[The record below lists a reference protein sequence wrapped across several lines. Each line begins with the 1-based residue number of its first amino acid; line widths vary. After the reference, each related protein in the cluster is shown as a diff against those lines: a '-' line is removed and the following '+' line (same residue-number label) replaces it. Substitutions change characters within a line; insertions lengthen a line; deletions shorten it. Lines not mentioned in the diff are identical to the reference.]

1 MGATTQHPA
10 TLQPAQPPSM
20 AAQQK
25 HTYSDMIQGSSV
37 TVIVGQYPSSRT
49 YTLPVALLCV
59 HSIYFRDQITRI
71 HATVLKDHT
80 ASKKRKLSTSKD
92 DVVVIKEEDGEL
104 AKEEDTEENTRNEEK
119 VIRLPDVDPAIF
131 GLFLKFI
138 YKDSYPSNVDSRTLP
153 NNANLYPRTA
163 SANRTVP
170 IPATTV
176 APQQPP
182 TQMPSHFQPTY
193 PLTPAQTPTRT
204 TMPPPPIPHNITSP
218 QPIPPSIHAWL
229 LAQRLGALSFMNH
242 TIQHIYSGIGRH
254 FALTPTLIDHVW
266 RETTPSSSPTSTI
279 LTPSPLR
286 NLLLHTLTSYWSQP
300 GPQQNP
306 NAIILRSLSVSHG
319 QGHFSTGLKDAWDR
333 LFNEHEDLRNE
344 FIHGLQAGPGQLGV
358 VGAYFATSATVV
370 VGPGGVGRSE
380 AVKGKEKE
388 AGEGVEWVDTSR
400 GVIIKDEEHG
410 GMKVLNETKAT
421 RV

>member
-1 MGATTQHPA
+1 
-10 TLQPAQPPSM
+10 M
-20 AAQQK
+20 AAPPK
-25 HTYSDMIQGSSV
+25 VTYSDMFLDMIQGSSI

-59 HSIYFRDQITRI
+59 HSIYFRDQIARI
-71 HATVLKDHT
+71 NATVLKDHT
-80 ASKKRKLSTSKD
+80 ASKKRKRANSNGEKNEEENE
-92 DVVVIKEEDGEL
+92 VVIKEEDGES
-104 AKEEDTEENTRNEEK
+104 AKEEDKTEETNNEEK
-119 VIRLPDVDPAIF
+119 TIRLPDVDPAIF

-138 YKDSYPSNVDSRTLP
+138 YKDTYPSNVDARTLP
-153 NNANLYPRTA
+153 NHAHPYPRTA
-163 SANRTVP
+163 TANRAASV
-170 IPATTV
+170 PATTV
-176 APQQPP
+176 VLQQPP
-182 TQMPSHFQPTY
+182 TQAPSHLQLNGP
-193 PLTPAQTPTRT
+193 PAHIRNWTPTN
-204 TMPPPPIPHNITSP
+204 MPPPPIPHNTTSP

-254 FALTPTLIDHVW
+254 FALTPSLIDHVW
-266 RETTPSSSPTSTI
+266 RETTPSSSPISTI

-319 QGHFSTGLKDAWDR
+319 QGHFSTGLKDAWDG

-358 VGAYFATSATVV
+358 VGVYFATSGTVV
-370 VGPGGVGRSE
+370 VGTGGGGGDRSE

-388 AGEGVEWVDTSR
+388 KGEGVAWVDT
-400 GVIIKDEEHG
+400 GKGFIIKEEESG
-410 GMKVLNETKAT
+410 ETKVMNETKAT

>member
-1 MGATTQHPA
+1 
-10 TLQPAQPPSM
+10 M
-20 AAQQK
+20 AAPQK
-25 HTYSDMIQGSSV
+25 ITYSDMFLDMIQGSSI
-37 TVIVGQYPSSRT
+37 TVIVGQSPSSRT

-59 HSIYFRDQITRI
+59 HSIYFRDQIARI
-71 HATVLKDHT
+71 NAMVLKDHT
-80 ASKKRKLSTSKD
+80 ASKKRKLSTSND

-104 AKEEDTEENTRNEEK
+104 AKEEDTKENI
-119 VIRLPDVDPAIF
+119 IRLPDVDPAIF

-138 YKDSYPSNVDSRTLP
+138 YKDTYPSNVDARTLP
-153 NNANLYPRTA
+153 NHAHTYSRTA

-170 IPATTV
+170 VPATTV
-176 APQQPP
+176 AAPQTPN
-182 TQMPSHFQPTY
+182 QMPSHFQPNY

-204 TMPPPPIPHNITSP
+204 DMRPPPIPHNITSP

-254 FALTPTLIDHVW
+254 FALTPSLIDHVW
-266 RETTPSSSPTSTI
+266 RETTPSSSPISTV

-319 QGHFSTGLKDAWDR
+319 QGHFSTGLKDAWDK

-358 VGAYFATSATVV
+358 VGVYFATSATVV
-370 VGPGGVGRSE
+370 VGTGGVGRSE
-380 AVKGKEKE
+380 VVKGKEKE
-388 AGEGVEWVDTSR
+388 KGEGVGWVDTGR
-400 GVIIKDEEHG
+400 GVIIKEEESG
-410 GMKVLNETKAT
+410 EIKVSNETKAT

>member
-1 MGATTQHPA
+1 MG
-10 TLQPAQPPSM
+10 
-20 AAQQK
+20 
-25 HTYSDMIQGSSV
+25 GSSI
-37 TVIVGQYPSSRT
+37 TVIVGQHPSSRT

-71 HATVLKDHT
+71 NATVLKDHT
-80 ASKKRKLSTSKD
+80 ASKKRKLSTPDD
-92 DVVVIKEEDGEL
+92 DVVVVKEEDGEL
-104 AKEEDTEENTRNEEK
+104 AKEEDTEENTRNEGNI
-119 VIRLPDVDPAIF
+119 IRLPDVDPAIF

-138 YKDSYPSNVDSRTLP
+138 YKDSYPSNVDARPLP
-153 NNANLYPRTA
+153 TNAHPYPRTV
-163 SANRTVP
+163 SANRVASV
-170 IPATTV
+170 PATTV
-176 APQQPP
+176 APQQAS
-182 TQMPSHFQPTY
+182 TQMPPHFQPSRLATHV
-193 PLTPAQTPTRT
+193 PNPAPTS
-204 TMPPPPIPHNITSP
+204 MPPPPIPHNITSP

-266 RETTPSSSPTSTI
+266 RETTPSSSPTSTV
-279 LTPSPLR
+279 LTPSPVR
-286 NLLLHTLTSYWSQP
+286 NLLLHILTSYWSQP

-344 FIHGLQAGPGQLGV
+344 FIHGLQAGQGQLGV
-358 VGAYFATSATVV
+358 VGAYFATSGTVV
-370 VGPGGVGRSE
+370 VGTGGGGRSE
-380 AVKGKEKE
+380 AGKGKEKE
-388 AGEGVEWVDTSR
+388 KGEGIGWVDMGRGR
-400 GVIIKDEEHG
+400 GVVIKEEESG
-410 GMKVLNETKAT
+410 EMKVLNETKAT

>member
-1 MGATTQHPA
+1 M
-10 TLQPAQPPSM
+10 
-20 AAQQK
+20 
-25 HTYSDMIQGSSV
+25 
-37 TVIVGQYPSSRT
+37 
-49 YTLPVALLCV
+49 
-59 HSIYFRDQITRI
+59 
-71 HATVLKDHT
+71 LKDHT
-80 ASKKRKLSTSKD
+80 ASKKRKHSTSDD

-104 AKEEDTEENTRNEEK
+104 AKEEDTKENTDNEEK
-119 VIRLPDVDPAIF
+119 TIRLPDVDPAIF

-138 YKDSYPSNVDSRTLP
+138 YKDSYPSNVDARTLP
-153 NNANLYPRTA
+153 NHAPIYPRTA

-170 IPATTV
+170 VPATTV

-182 TQMPSHFQPTY
+182 TQMPSHFQPNY

-218 QPIPPSIHAWL
+218 QPIPPSIPAWL
-229 LAQRLGALSFMNH
+229 LAQRLGALSFLNH

-266 RETTPSSSPTSTI
+266 RETTPSSSPTSI
-279 LTPSPLR
+279 VLTPSPLR

-319 QGHFSTGLKDAWDR
+319 QGHFSRGLKDAWDT

-370 VGPGGVGRSE
+370 VGTGGGGGGVGRSE

-388 AGEGVEWVDTSR
+388 KGEGIGSVDTGR
-400 GVIIKDEEHG
+400 EVVIKEEESG
-410 GMKVLNETKAT
+410 EMKVLSETKAT